1 MQIQVLQR
9 AFSVLD
15 VLATRDAGLA
25 ELAVA
30 TGLQK
35 TTLHNILKTLV
46 ELGAVRRTPEGG
58 YALGP
63 KLVELAEPEFRRVS
77 LQPLAQRIAD
87 DLAADLRETV
97 VISALRGV
105 DRFIIG
111 FALGPQEL
119 TVRLDVTSRR
129 SPFDAST
136 GRVLLAHLSA
146 PELDRVVE
154 HWGLPGDLWREV
166 SDRPALDAALAE
178 IRRTGLALQRHS
190 QGEIQTVA
198 APVRGPDGRPWAAIG
213 IRMPASRF
221 LNGQRAQVIE
231 GLQESCRRM
240 SDILSVQPPLVKGTE
255 VGL

>member
-9 AFSVLD
+9 AFAILD
-15 VLATRDAGLA
+15 FLAAREAGLA
-25 ELAVA
+25 ELAEA

-46 ELGAVRRTPEGG
+46 ELRAVRRTPGGG

-63 KLVELAEPEFRRVS
+63 KLMELAEPEFRRVS

-87 DLAADLRETV
+87 GLAAELRETV

-105 DRFIIG
+105 ERFIIG

-119 TVRLDVTSRR
+119 TVRLDVTTRR
-129 SPFDAST
+129 SPFDATT

-146 PELDRVVE
+146 AELERVVE
-154 HWGLPGDLWREV
+154 HWGMPGELWREV
-166 SDRPALDAALAE
+166 SDRASLGAALAE

-190 QGEIQTVA
+190 QEEIQTVA
-198 APVRGPDGRPWAAIG
+198 APVMGPDGRPWAAIG

-221 LNGQRAQVIE
+221 QDGQREQVIS
-231 GLQESCRRM
+231 GLREACRRM
-240 SDILSVQPPLVKGTE
+240 SEILGFQAPAPQGNE

>member
-1 MQIQVLQR
+1 MQIQVIQR
-9 AFSVLD
+9 AFAVLD
-15 VLATRDAGLA
+15 YLAAREAGLA
-25 ELAVA
+25 ELAAA

-46 ELGAVRRTPEGG
+46 ELGAVRRTPAGG

-87 DLAADLRETV
+87 DLAAELRETV

-105 DRFIIG
+105 ERFIIG

-119 TVRLDVTSRR
+119 TVRLDVTTRR

-136 GRVLLAHLSA
+136 GRVLLAFLSA
-146 PELDRVVE
+146 QELDRVVE
-154 HWGLPGDLWREV
+154 HWGLPGELWREV
-166 SDRPALDAALAE
+166 GDRASLDAALAQ
-178 IRRTGLALQRHS
+178 IRHTGLALQLHS
-190 QGEIQTVA
+190 QDEIQTVA
-198 APVRGPDGRPWAAIG
+198 APVPGPDGRPWAAIG

-221 LNGQRAQVIE
+221 LNGQREQVVD
-231 GLQESCRRM
+231 GLREACRRM
-240 SDILSVQPPLVKGTE
+240 SDILGLQAPAGKGSE